1 MTIRGGRAG
10 LSEAPIPSA
19 GQWHEGV
26 PGVGA
31 VVTFEGRVR
40 DHNEG
45 RRVVR
50 LHYDAYRE
58 MAEEV
63 LADIEGRTKDEFAV
77 ASVSLEHRIGTLA
90 VGEVAVV
97 VSVAAAHRSAAFDA
111 ARFAIETVKAE
122 LPVWKQEEY
131 EDGSRRWL
139 DGAPPVPPG
148 SEA

>member
-1 MTIRGGRAG
+1 M
-10 LSEAPIPSA
+10 
-19 GQWHEGV
+19 
-26 PGVGA
+26 
-31 VVTFEGRVR
+31 TFEGRVR
-40 DHNEG
+40 EHNEG
-45 RRVVR
+45 RRVAR

-63 LADIEGRTKDEFAV
+63 LEDIARRTRDTYAV
-77 ASVSLEHRIGTLA
+77 SSVSMAHRMGTLG

-97 VSVAAAHRSAAFDA
+97 VSVAAAHRSVAFDA

-139 DGAPPVPPG
+139 DGAPPETAG
-148 SEA
+148 SEE

>member
-1 MTIRGGRAG
+1 MSHGSAG
-10 LSEAPIPSA
+10 LSEAPISA
-19 GQWHEGV
+19 ADQVHHGV

-40 DHNEG
+40 DYNEG

-63 LADIEGRTKDEFAV
+63 LRDIERRTRDTFPV
-77 ASVSLEHRIGTLA
+77 SSVSLVHRIGTLG
-90 VGEVAVV
+90 VGEAAVV

-111 ARFAIETVKAE
+111 ARFAIETVKTE

-139 DGAPPVPPG
+139 DGAPPKTPE

>member
-1 MTIRGGRAG
+1 MTIPGRRVG
-10 LSEAPIPSA
+10 LSEAPISVAVPA
-19 GQWHEGV
+19 DELI

-45 RRVVR
+45 RRVAR

-63 LADIEGRTKDEFAV
+63 LHDIERRTRDAY
-77 ASVSLEHRIGTLA
+77 SVFSVTLVHRIGTLA

-97 VSVAAAHRSAAFDA
+97 VSVAAAHRNAAFDA

-131 EDGSRRWL
+131 DDGSRRWL
-139 DGAPPVPPG
+139 DGAPSETPG
-148 SEA
+148 SEG